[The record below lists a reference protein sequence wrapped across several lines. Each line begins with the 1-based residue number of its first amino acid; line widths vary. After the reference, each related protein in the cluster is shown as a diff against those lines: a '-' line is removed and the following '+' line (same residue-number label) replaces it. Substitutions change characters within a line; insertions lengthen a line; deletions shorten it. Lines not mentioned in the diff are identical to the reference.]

1 MASERF
7 CKKIPAEKTDFSR
20 ILAMREKLSELLK
33 PERYEHSLS
42 VSFSAAALAMR
53 YGADLQKAEIA
64 GLCHDCAKHFGKQ
77 ELLRVCER
85 DGLVLSPELL
95 RFPQVIH
102 SFYGEIYAEKLFG
115 IRDPEILSAIRFHT
129 LGRPGMSLLEK
140 IIFTA
145 DFIELRRYKAA
156 GLSEIRRMAFL
167 DLDEAVYLILKS
179 TIEYLRERGGEI
191 CRASLESY
199 EYYRKVHEEKGRN
212 ADPGEEERARG
223 ED

>member
-7 CKKIPAEKTDFSR
+7 CKKMPAEKTDLSK
-20 ILAMREKLSELLK
+20 ILDMREKLSELLK

-77 ELLRVCER
+77 ELLRACER
-85 DGLVLSPELL
+85 DGLILSPELL
-95 RFPQVIH
+95 RFPQ
-102 SFYGEIYAEKLFG
+102 EIYAEKLFG

-145 DFIELRRYKAA
+145 DFIEPRRYKAA

-179 TIEYLRERGGEI
+179 TIEYLRERGGKI
-191 CRASLESY
+191 CRASFESY

-212 ADPGEEERARG
+212 ADPGEEERVRV
-223 ED
+223 EE